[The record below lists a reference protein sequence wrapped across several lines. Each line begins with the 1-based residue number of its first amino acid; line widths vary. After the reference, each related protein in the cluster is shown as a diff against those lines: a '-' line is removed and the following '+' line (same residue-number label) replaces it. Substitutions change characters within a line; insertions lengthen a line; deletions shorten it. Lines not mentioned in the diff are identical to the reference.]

1 MALFSKRYQ
10 WYRPI
15 RAVCIRA
22 INLISE
28 KVPYQMDLF
37 GDYIAR
43 KKQDT
48 LERTIE
54 DIRRRY
60 GEDSIAIAATMRAK
74 LKKDKAREM
83 LIMPAAMYV

>member
-1 MALFSKRYQ
+1 MELFLKRYQ
-10 WYRPI
+10 WYKPI
-15 RAVCIRA
+15 RAVTIRA

-28 KVPYQMDLF
+28 KIPYQMDLF
-37 GDYIAR
+37 GDHEAR
-43 KKQDT
+43 IKQDT
-48 LERTIE
+48 LERTVE

-60 GEDSIAIAATMRAK
+60 GEEAIAIASTMSAK